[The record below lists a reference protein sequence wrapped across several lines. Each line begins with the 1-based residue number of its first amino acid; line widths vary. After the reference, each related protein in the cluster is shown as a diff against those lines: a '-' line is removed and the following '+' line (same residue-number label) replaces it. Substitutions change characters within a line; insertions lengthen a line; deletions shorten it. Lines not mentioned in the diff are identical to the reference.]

1 MSFELDKSSGIAL
14 DFFAHQP
21 DFLEKIK
28 PYKTKARF
36 AMLNRMTNEVKAK
49 RFEECLEK
57 IKKISNSD
65 GELSLALAL
74 KDQDCMRANFAVA
87 FREVNSLS
95 GGTSELINTISHTL
109 EAYIKA
115 WKTNE
120 GIDSNG
126 GNDFFNDKMMDKLD
140 ITLYNNNDL
149 HSVVDSCWP
158 SSYGTDEDICTAETD
173 YPDEYSDIKSMSYTE
188 MLVRFENDESGE
200 FLKSLEQEL
209 PDMNKDEKKALIRG
223 LSKAEKTRT
232 YRQLYHA
239 ISEIDDAENI
249 ALDLAVQFFGV
260 TDRNTKR
267 LAVKELRFRYQ
278 KALIKYHCQQK
289 WEDIKKEI

>member
-36 AMLNRMTNEVKAK
+36 TMLNRMTNEVKAK

-57 IKKISNSD
+57 IKKISSSD

-74 KDQDCMRANFAVA
+74 KDNDCLCANFDVA

-120 GIDSNG
+120 GIDSICG
-126 GNDFFNDKMMDKLD
+126 DDFNTKMMDKLD
-140 ITLYNNNDL
+140 ITLYKNNDL
-149 HSVVDSCWP
+149 NCVVDSCWP
-158 SSYGTDEDICTAETD
+158 SSYGTDEDIRTAETD
-173 YPDEYSDIKSMSYTE
+173 YSDEYSDIKSMSYTE

-223 LSKAEKTRT
+223 LSKAEKVRT
-232 YRQLYHA
+232 YRQLYQA
-239 ISEIDDAENI
+239 ISEIDDTENI
-249 ALDLAVQFFGV
+249 ALDLAVQFFGA

-278 KALIKYHCQQK
+278 KALIEYKCRQK
-289 WEDIKKEI
+289 WEDIRNEI

>member
-36 AMLNRMTNEVKAK
+36 TMLNRMTNEVKAK

-57 IKKISNSD
+57 IKKIKSSD
-65 GELSLALAL
+65 WGLSDTLAL
-74 KDQDCMRANFAVA
+74 KDQDCQRAHFSIALC
-87 FREVNSLS
+87 EVNSLS
-95 GGTSELINTISHTL
+95 ESPSELINTISNTL
-109 EAYIKA
+109 ETYINA

-120 GIDSNG
+120 GIDPICG
-126 GNDFFNDKMMDKLD
+126 DDFNTKMMDKLD
-140 ITLYNNNDL
+140 IMLYSNDDL
-149 HSVVDSCWP
+149 TSVVESCCP
-158 SSYGTDEDICTAETD
+158 RSYGTDEDILTTEIK

-188 MLVRFENDESGE
+188 MFARFENDESGK
-200 FLKSLEQEL
+200 FLESLLQEL
-209 PDMNKDEKKALIRG
+209 PEMNKDEKKVLMCG
-223 LSKAEKTRT
+223 LSKAEKART
-232 YRQLYHA
+232 YKQLYQA
-239 ISEIDDAENI
+239 VSEIDDEENI

-278 KALIKYHCQQK
+278 KALIEYKCQQK
-289 WEDIKKEI
+289 YKEGI

>member
-57 IKKISNSD
+57 IKKIKSSD
-65 GELSLALAL
+65 WGLSDALAL
-74 KDQDCMRANFAVA
+74 KDQECQRAHLSNLSIAL
-87 FREVNSLS
+87 RQVNSLS
-95 GGTSELINTISHTL
+95 GSPSELINTISHTL

-120 GIDSNG
+120 GIDPICG
-126 GNDFFNDKMMDKLD
+126 DDFNTKMMDKLD
-140 ITLYNNNDL
+140 IMLYSNNDL
-149 HSVVDSCWP
+149 SDVVESCWP
-158 SSYGTDEDICTAETD
+158 NSYGRDEDILTAETE
-173 YPDEYSDIKSMSYTE
+173 YSDEYSDIKSMSYTE
-188 MLVRFENDESGE
+188 MLARFKNDESGE
-200 FLKSLEQEL
+200 FLKSLLQEL
-209 PDMNKDEKKALIRG
+209 PEMNKDEKKCLIRG
-223 LSKAEKTRT
+223 LYKAEKART
-232 YRQLYHA
+232 YRQLYQA
-239 ISEIDDAENI
+239 VSEIDDEENI
-249 ALDLAVQFFGV
+249 ALNLAVQFFGV

-278 KALIKYHCQQK
+278 KALIEYKCRQKY
-289 WEDIKKEI
+289 KEGI

>member
-49 RFEECLEK
+49 RFEDCLEK
-57 IKKISNSD
+57 VKKISDSD
-65 GELSLALAL
+65 GKLSLALAL

-120 GIDSNG
+120 GIDSICDD
-126 GNDFFNDKMMDKLD
+126 DFNTQMMDKLD
-140 ITLYNNNDL
+140 IMLYNNNDL
-149 HSVVDSCWP
+149 NRVVESGWP
-158 SSYGTDEDICTAETD
+158 SFYGTDEDILTAETE

-188 MLVRFENDESGE
+188 MLARFENDESGE

-209 PDMNKDEKKALIRG
+209 PDMDKDEKKSLIRG
-223 LSKAEKTRT
+223 LSKAEKSRT
-232 YRQLYHA
+232 YRQLYQA
-239 ISEIDDAENI
+239 VSEIDDEENI
-249 ALDLAVQFFGV
+249 ALDLAVQFFGI

-278 KALIKYHCQQK
+278 KALLKYHCQQK
-289 WEDIKKEI
+289 YKEGI